1 MPQSP
6 IGPSGGY
13 RKMLSFGFT
22 CLVYHA
28 TTRFCR
34 RVYPWKEDPLGKT
47 SGQMI
52 GSARSARQNIVEAS
66 ARAGTSKETE
76 LRLLDVAKGSLE
88 ELLGDYEAYLI
99 DNDQTVWSVADERW
113 KTVHALAL
121 DEFAATEDILHA
133 FSRHMIAMRQRFA
146 PWIEHED
153 PFAAANALIV
163 VIKRAESLLFRQ
175 MEKTAVIFGEEGGF
189 RERMTRL
196 RIEQREALK
205 AAEPP
210 PPVCPACGK
219 PMMLRKAKTGPSA
232 GKSFWGCSGY
242 PACKA
247 IQEVSEKG
255 GARDSTLDA
264 RAPPRVS

>member
-1 MPQSP
+1 MPTSP

-28 TTRFCR
+28 TTRFCK

-52 GSARSARQNIVEAS
+52 GAARSARQNIVEAS
-66 ARAGTSKETE
+66 SRAGTSKETE

-99 DNDQTVWSVADERW
+99 DNGQTVWSVADERW
-113 KTVHALAL
+113 KTVNTLPL
-121 DEFAATEDILHA
+121 DEFVATEDVLHE
-133 FSRHMIAMRQRFA
+133 FSRYLIAMRQRFA
-146 PWIEHED
+146 PWLEHDD
-153 PFAAANALIV
+153 PFAAANALLV
-163 VIKRAESLLFRQ
+163 VIKRTESLLFRQ
-175 MEKTAVIFGEEGGF
+175 MEKTVAGFAEEGGF
-189 RERMTRL
+189 RERMAKL
-196 RIEQREALK
+196 RVEQREAIK

-210 PPVCPACGK
+210 PPNCPACGK
-219 PMMLRKAKTGPSA
+219 PMAIRQAKTGPNA
-232 GKSFWGCSGY
+232 GKKFWGCSGY

-247 IQEVSEKG
+247 IPEIE
-255 GARDSTLDA
+255 A
-264 RAPPRVS
+264 